1 MKIINTN
8 NEVTNDSSNDICD
21 REISLIDDILKRKK
35 ISLEKGF
42 TEIASWNEII
52 KHNCDLQLKEYIET
66 YNLPENSNW
75 SDINKYIDNLKS
87 EEWALK
93 KKLNRKQSCDK

>member
-35 ISLEKGF
+35 IS
-42 TEIASWNEII
+42 
-52 KHNCDLQLKEYIET
+52 
-66 YNLPENSNW
+66 
-75 SDINKYIDNLKS
+75 
-87 EEWALK
+87 
-93 KKLNRKQSCDK
+93 